1 MSLTATTEQ
10 KSEIAGMQQN
20 LEKSLA
26 ATASEN
32 KMMSMAEITKAVPTK
47 DPMDINTDNI
57 SPESRLY
64 VEGVVSSLMCENFAD
79 PQTQEDM
86 KGLMEGFQGGQ
97 LSQAVYQSEKLNERM
112 LTMSRTADGGE
123 LLDKLT
129 ECDQVMNN
137 LHPSNNNTKTKWW
150 HYIPFVMKPM
160 RKYMMLCQTQQ
171 DVLQGFKK
179 AIDDGIADRKR
190 DMKILKHDKV
200 ILKDLA
206 INLATSIEASMYLD
220 EQLSITAANET
231 DEDKRIFV
239 ETELVYTLRKT
250 IEALQEQLIVVN
262 QGQMAMEQI
271 IRLLDILCSSAKRTM
286 NVAMLALQISMV
298 IASVLAGAKDLIEK
312 TNKLKGTANDFLA
325 HNANDLTKVTD
336 EVIALDTSSTLDM
349 STVELVF
356 DSIKSNTARSTQAR
370 LDNLSAVRE
379 RITQYDNINNE
390 SKKFIDKLD
399 RGNQAASSMQSKLGT
414 ANLPEQIQI
423 HA

>member
-1 MSLTATTEQ
+1 MALTATKQDENQ
-10 KSEIAGMQQN
+10 VLGMQSN
-20 LEKSLA
+20 LEASLA
-26 ATASEN
+26 ATEQEN

-47 DPMDINTDNI
+47 DPMEITTDNI
-57 SPESRLY
+57 SPENKAY
-64 VEGVVSSLMCENFAD
+64 VDNIVTNLMGENFAD
-79 PQTQEDM
+79 PRTQEDM
-86 KGLMEGFQGGQ
+86 KELMEGFQGQQ
-97 LSQAVYQSEKLNERM
+97 LTSAVYQSEKLNERM
-112 LTMSRTADGGE
+112 LTMSQTADGGP
-123 LLDKLT
+123 LLEKLT

-179 AIDDGIADRKR
+179 AIDEGIAERKR
-190 DMKILKHDKV
+190 DMKILKNDKV
-200 ILKDLA
+200 VLKDLA
-206 INLATSIEASMYLD
+206 INLERSIEASMYLD
-220 EQLSITAANET
+220 EKLTITAANEP
-231 DEDKRIFV
+231 DEDKRVFL

-325 HNANDLTKVTD
+325 HNAGDLTKVTD

-349 STVELVF
+349 KTVEVVF
-356 DSIKSNTARSTQAR
+356 DSIKSNSARSTQAR
-370 LDNLSAVRE
+370 LDNLGAVRE
-379 RITQYDNINNE
+379 RITQYDNINND
-390 SKKFIDKLD
+390 SKKFIEKMD
-399 RGNQAASSMQSKLGT
+399 RGNQAASSLQDKLGT
-414 ANLPEQIQI
+414 QSLPEQVQVT
-423 HA
+423 A

>member
-1 MSLTATTEQ
+1 MTATATMEQ
-10 KSEIAGMQQN
+10 KKEILGMQSN

-26 ATASEN
+26 ATEQEN
-32 KMMSMAEITKAVPTK
+32 QMMSMDAITAAVPTK
-47 DPMDINTDNI
+47 DPATINTDNI
-57 SPESRLY
+57 TPENKAY
-64 VEGVVSSLMCENFAD
+64 VDNIVNGILSQDFAN
-79 PQTQEDM
+79 PRTQEDL
-86 KGLMEGFQGGQ
+86 KEVMEGFQNGQ
-97 LSQAVYQSEKLNERM
+97 LEQAVYQSEKLNDRM
-112 LTMSRTADGGE
+112 LTMSQTADGGA

-179 AIDDGIADRKR
+179 AIDDGIAERKM
-190 DMKILKHDKV
+190 DMKILKNDKV
-200 ILKDLA
+200 VLKQLA
-206 INLATSIEASMYLD
+206 IGLENSIQAAMYLD
-220 EQLSITAANET
+220 ERLTITAANEQ
-231 DEDKRIFV
+231 DEETRIFL

-298 IASVLAGAKDLIEK
+298 IASVLAGAKDLIDK

-325 HNANDLTKVTD
+325 HNAGDLTKVTD
-336 EVIALDTSSTLDM
+336 AVIDLDTSSTLDM
-349 STVELVF
+349 STVETVF
-356 DSIKSNTARSTQAR
+356 DSIKNNSERSTQAR
-370 LDNLSAVRE
+370 LDNLSVVRE
-379 RITQYDNINNE
+379 RINKYDNINAE
-390 SKKFIDKLD
+390 SKKFVEKLD
-399 RGNQAASSMQSKLGT
+399 RGNKAAAGLQDQLGT
-414 ANLPEQIQI
+414 QALPEAVQVI
-423 HA
+423 A